1 MSSITRVS
9 HANDMTLL
17 LNKIERRLGLTP
29 LLPHLPKSK
38 DFDLSKEAW
47 ARVIKEDTLVTFS
60 RYFPYEFKMVVNDD
74 TCYKQYGDKHSHAH
88 PKDQNTVWY
97 IIKDEVLENTKLLG
111 IKDIDWFEYGMSNAS
126 LSSSLGGGMFLPSIA
141 CPFETFQN
149 ISALQMNA
157 DMASLYNDQLYI
169 DFQYPNRFAV
179 KGLGN
184 TNYDLGSFVVI
195 LLIEHKDLST
205 ISPTKMETLDSLAQ
219 ADIANFLWKNLRY
232 YDGLDTIYVNID
244 LKLSELQE
252 EAQKRD
258 QIIDFLKESYVSANN
273 DSASL
278 VWSV

>member
-1 MSSITRVS
+1 MVQKPL
-9 HANDMTLL
+9 ANDMTLL
-17 LNKIERRLGLTP
+17 LNKIERRLGLLP
-29 LLPHLPKSK
+29 LTPHLPKN
-38 DFDLSKEAW
+38 DGFDLSKEAW
-47 ARVIKEDTLVTFS
+47 ARLIKEDTLVTFS

-74 TCYKQYGDKHSHAH
+74 TVYKVYGTPHSHAD
-88 PKDQNTVWY
+88 PKDRNTVWY
-97 IIKDEVLENTKLLG
+97 VIKDEVLEDNKLLG
-111 IKDIDWFEYGMSNAS
+111 LKDIDWFEYGLANAS

-195 LLIEHKDLST
+195 LLLEHKDLNT
-205 ISPTKMETLDSLAQ
+205 ISPTKMEVFESLCQ

-232 YDGLDTIYVNID
+232 YDGLDTIYINID
-244 LKLSELQE
+244 LKLAELQD
-252 EAQKRD
+252 EASKRD
-258 QIIDFLKESYVSANN
+258 QIIDKLEEAYVSPSN

-278 VWSV
+278 VWTV